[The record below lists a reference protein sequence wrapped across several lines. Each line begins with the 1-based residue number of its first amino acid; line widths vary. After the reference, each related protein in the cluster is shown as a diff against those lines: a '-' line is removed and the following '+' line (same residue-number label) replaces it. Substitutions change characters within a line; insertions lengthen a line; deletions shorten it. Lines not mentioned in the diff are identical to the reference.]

1 MSPTLRVGITFL
13 LLHVVVA
20 APIRSTKKRASLDP
34 PSNSALESPAERE
47 LRNLFGEIKSVDDE
61 VKEEEREKVDLK
73 KRQHRFKLLKS
84 LEGEV
89 DSVLPHEL
97 RKLDAAL
104 KDEEVMAKPMKQR
117 NVGSTRTASHKDR
130 NRGRRAAQK
139 LARRSGKNQRKKGK
153 KLSKKSTKSKFLYE
167 DVDACGSHIPAAQF
181 GLQPGVAALLQGEP
195 KPPERP
201 YAKPGIG
208 ANQTL
213 KDEGRSKMGEVYDGE
228 TFVEPFV
235 TVYKD
240 GFWQVGCLKDTM
252 FEAAE
257 KFGDNKFKY
266 KKDMINISVAVYD
279 DLVLKEKQKPM
290 MPQVCFEFCRSIKGM
305 GYFGIA
311 GRECYCTPY
320 YEETVEGVS
329 TDDTCDTPCMGDPNQ
344 ICGGVKR
351 FSIFEMHLCGDRGQQ
366 LSKKADVA
374 GESLSSFY
382 AASLFIQQLS
392 TDLQASGALL
402 QEVAGLGGDP
412 ESSDFGQDAKEF
424 AGDVEHVMADGECA
438 EDYNNLLMNYEDAEE
453 ISFSDMTKA
462 ENMAKADAAT
472 SAIIEGIP
480 KVDKCSKKATEILLE
495 GYPPFEDAIEAAS
508 ADDMALVEEDYARS
522 VATVHPLIYILKSS
536 DPPHMSSCQGKLLGK
551 PMVSTMAEC
560 AKTCEDMV
568 HPEVCAGFQY
578 FHLGGGEDAG
588 GSEDFM
594 QPICF
599 LFKSFKS
606 VTVYECD
613 FFTDMTKDYEK
624 SLESEKLF
632 LQQSEPKKL
641 LETSCDNVLKVLL
654 YSGMTCEQ
662 MFGADSSIKDTCSK
676 VCKRT
681 KAAVL
686 NAVCMAKVSEINSG
700 TPNIKINTKK
710 RCFGGARNKEVDG
723 PEPAELHFLPFDD
736 SGVVLAG
743 DAKIGA
749 VEILEPLIWT
759 GTKDE
764 E

>member
-1 MSPTLRVGITFL
+1 MWGLFL
-13 LLHVVVA
+13 LLSVGTTA
-20 APIRSTKKRASLDP
+20 APTRTPKRRASVDP
-34 PSNSALESPAERE
+34 PSNSALETPAERE
-47 LRNLFGEIKSVDDE
+47 LRNLFGEVKSVDDE

-73 KRQHRFKLLKS
+73 KRQHRYKLLKS

-97 RKLDAAL
+97 RKLDQAL
-104 KDEEVMAKPMKQR
+104 KDEEATAQPAKQR
-117 NVGSTRTASHKDR
+117 TAFTNHRERS
-130 NRGRRAAQK
+130 RGRRAAQK
-139 LARRSGKNQRKKGK
+139 LARRAGRNRRKQGKQMPAK
-153 KLSKKSTKSKFLYE
+153 SKKTTDSKFLYE
-167 DVDACGSHIPAAQF
+167 DADACGSHIPASKL
-181 GLQPGVAALLQGEP
+181 GLQPGVAVLLQEEP
-195 KPPERP
+195 KAPERP
-201 YAKPGIG
+201 YAKPGVG

-228 TFVEPFV
+228 KFVEPYV

-240 GFWQVGCLKDTM
+240 GFWPVGCFKDVM
-252 FEAAE
+252 FENAE
-257 KFGDNKFKY
+257 KYGDNKFKY
-266 KKDMINISVAVYD
+266 KKEMVNISVAVYD

-290 MPQVCFEFCRSIKGM
+290 THQVCFEFCRSIKGM
-305 GYFGIA
+305 GFFGIA

-320 YEETVEGVS
+320 YEETIDGVS
-329 TDDTCDTPCMGDPNQ
+329 SDDTCSVPCQGDANL

-366 LSKKADVA
+366 LSKKAEVA
-374 GESLSSFY
+374 GESLSAFY
-382 AASLFIQQLS
+382 SASLFIAELS
-392 TDLQASGALL
+392 KDLQASGALL

-412 ESSDFGQDAKEF
+412 DSSDFGQAAKEF
-424 AGDVEHVMADGECA
+424 AGEVEHVMMDGECA
-438 EDYNNLLMNYEDAEE
+438 EDYNNLLMNYEDAET

-462 ENMAKADAAT
+462 ENMGKADEAT
-472 SAIIEGIP
+472 QNIITGIP
-480 KVDKCSKKATEILLE
+480 KVDKCSKMATEVLLQ
-495 GYPPFEDAIEAAS
+495 GYPPFEDVIAAES
-508 ADDMALVEEDYARS
+508 ADDMAAVEEDYGRS

-560 AKTCEDMV
+560 AQTCEDMV

-613 FFTDMTKDYEK
+613 FFTDMTKKYEE
-624 SLESEKLF
+624 SLKEDSKF
-632 LQQSEPKKL
+632 LQMYEEPKKL
-641 LETSCDNVLKVLL
+641 KETSCDNVLKVLL
-654 YSGMTCEQ
+654 YTGMTCEQ
-662 MFGADSSIKDTCSK
+662 MFGAQSSIKDTCSK

-681 KAAVL
+681 KAALL

-700 TPNIKINTKK
+700 TPNIEINKKK
-710 RCFGGARNKEVDG
+710 RCFGGARNKEVTN
-723 PEPAELHFLPFDD
+723 PEAAELHFLPFDED
-736 SGVVLAG
+736 GVVLAG
-743 DAKIGA
+743 DAKVGS
-749 VEILEPLIWT
+749 VDILEPLIWT
-759 GTKDE
+759 GTKEDE
-764 E
+764 